1 MFAGR
6 VCPYARW
13 TLLRSLSTLFQRHR
27 MLATLLITG
36 ACAGLLIYVAP
47 PAAVLDQITDMS
59 LSWVAVAVAFELAS
73 CLGYV
78 FVFRRLFPE
87 PSPSPARRVAW
98 IGMGAGAVL
107 PGGNFCSAAATGW
120 LLRRS
125 GLSRRQ
131 LLSRCSTLV
140 CLMIAVNLLAAVSC
154 GLLLLVRLV
163 SGPHDLEHT
172 ALPTAVCAGLLV
184 AMWACGALI
193 RLRGEHAPQFLQA
206 IGEGVDGA
214 WTAVRRAHWRLL
226 GAAAYVC
233 FDMAAL
239 WAACSAT
246 GHPIGFPAV
255 VLAYEIGYLAT
266 LIPIPAGVGVLDTG
280 LVATLVLYGERPA
293 SAVGAVLVY
302 HAVAIWVPGL
312 GGFAA
317 WLPGRRAR
325 RLTPEVS
332 GLAIGVRLPERQP
345 AL

>member
-1 MFAGR
+1 M
-6 VCPYARW
+6 
-13 TLLRSLSTLFQRHR
+13 
-27 MLATLLITG
+27 
-36 ACAGLLIYVAP
+36 YVAP
-47 PAAVLDQITDMS
+47 PGAVLDQISDMS
-59 LSWVAVAVAFELAS
+59 LIWVAATVAFELAS

-87 PSPSPARRVAW
+87 PSASPARRVAW

-125 GLSRRQ
+125 GLSHRQ
-131 LLSRCSTLV
+131 LLTRCSTLV
-140 CLMIAVNLLAAVSC
+140 CLLIAVNLVAAVSC
-154 GLLLLVRLV
+154 GLLLLGHLV

-172 ALPTAVCAGLLV
+172 AIPTAVCAGLLLL
-184 AMWACGALI
+184 MWACGALI
-193 RLRGEHAPQFLQA
+193 RLRGERPPRFVQA

-214 WTAVRRAHWRLL
+214 WKAVGRAHWRLL

-246 GHPIGFPAV
+246 GHPVGFPAV

-280 LVATLVLYGERPA
+280 LVATLVLYGERP
-293 SAVGAVLVY
+293 SAAIGAVLVY
-302 HAVAIWVPGL
+302 HAIAIWVPGL

-325 RLTPEVS
+325 RIAEVGS
-332 GLAIGVRLPERQP
+332 LGIVVPAPTGQP
-345 AL
+345 AA

>member
-1 MFAGR
+1 M
-6 VCPYARW
+6 
-13 TLLRSLSTLFQRHR
+13 SILFQRHR
-27 MLATLLITG
+27 VLATLLTAG
-36 ACAGLLIYVAP
+36 ACAGLLMYVAP
-47 PAAVLDQITDMS
+47 PGAVVDQIGDMS
-59 LSWVAVAVAFELAS
+59 LAWVAGAVALEFAS

-87 PSPSPARRVAW
+87 PSASPARRVAW

-131 LLSRCSTLV
+131 LLTRCSTLV
-140 CLMIAVNLLAAVSC
+140 CLLIAVNLVVAVTC
-154 GLLLLVRLV
+154 GVLLLTRVV
-163 SGPHDLEHT
+163 PGPHDLEHT
-172 ALPTAVCAGLLV
+172 ALPAAVCAGLLFL
-184 AMWACGALI
+184 MWASGALI
-193 RLRGEHAPQFLQA
+193 RWRGERAPRVLRA
-206 IGEGVDGA
+206 VGEGVDGA
-214 WTAVRRAHWRLL
+214 WTAVGRAHWRLL

-266 LIPIPAGVGVLDTG
+266 LIPIPAGIGVLDTG
-280 LVATLVLYGERPA
+280 LVATLILYGERPA
-293 SAVGAVLVY
+293 SAIGAVLVY

-317 WLPGRRAR
+317 WLPGRREPRAA
-325 RLTPEVS
+325 LEVS
-332 GLAIGVRLPERQP
+332 ALGIVGRSPDSQP
-345 AL
+345 AV